1 MAVGKAGSVAE
12 LVLGMGSAVAVE
24 CPHDFSGMTHPVGGY
39 NGYTYIHLPEKSE
52 IPEASS
58 AVVAT
63 PAILAARM
71 AFSNLAIRLWLR

>member
-1 MAVGKAGSVAE
+1 MAVGRERPVEERVPGTASAE
-12 LVLGMGSAVAVE
+12 GKEIL
-24 CPHDFSGMTHPVGGY
+24 HDFFGKSHPVGGY
-39 NGYTYIHLPEKSE
+39 SGYTYFHLPEKSE

-71 AFSNLAIRLWLR
+71 AFSSFEIRVWLR